1 MSRFMATTICRSDV
15 SAAGS
20 LCRGPYAVERNIQCV
35 SDAENQRGAGKTMII
50 RWTKGKPYVY
60 ESMMAYDYGRQKDV
74 QKYEY
79 LGSYAAWR
87 KDRWDKSYLDDV
99 LKPYQALSLTDR
111 QRETLTKIDMRSRE
125 QGRKSQ

>member
-1 MSRFMATTICRSDV
+1 
-15 SAAGS
+15 
-20 LCRGPYAVERNIQCV
+20 
-35 SDAENQRGAGKTMII
+35 MII

-60 ESMMAYDYGRQKDV
+60 ESYMGWDIKKHKDV

-125 QGRKSQ
+125 QGRKS